1 MNTQEEKKQFM
12 RDYWLDA
19 LSDSQSARLETEWFG
34 SDEDAESLEIARNDL
49 IEDYLTDN
57 LGGAE
62 LNRFKSHF
70 LINNL
75 EDVAIAKS
83 YYELGQT
90 SPKEFVRTGFFEGL
104 AEALRNFMRV
114 PQIAFAV
121 LLLGSSALLI
131 WFYNSQPGDLAR
143 NDAPGFDVAN
153 KNQTAPNAVPGN
165 ETHPVNA
172 NQSSNPDAENKNNQ
186 TRDKATDKP
195 ANAGNK
201 TPNEKTSN
209 RPAGKIA
216 QPQILFLTN
225 FRGSVRTL
233 KLADENKTFALKLDM
248 PGIEKAYRRY
258 AIRIYNSKNE
268 LVVEQKLAGNLSLK
282 KSGAKIEIGS
292 LNKDKFRKNETYKTS
307 LVGYDEKNNAEELSI
322 YDSFKVD

>member
-1 MNTQEEKKQFM
+1 M
-12 RDYWLDA
+12 RDYWLDT

-34 SDEDAESLEIARNDL
+34 SDEDAELLEIARNDL

-57 LGGAE
+57 LRGAE
-62 LNRFKSHF
+62 LNRFKNHF

-83 YYELGQT
+83 FYELSQN
-90 SPKEFVRTGFFEGL
+90 PQKEFVRAGFFEGL

-114 PQIAFAV
+114 PQIAFAI
-121 LLLGSSALLI
+121 LLLGSSGFLI
-131 WFYNSQPGDLAR
+131 WFYNSPPVEVSR

-153 KNQTAPNAVPGN
+153 KNQNAPNAVTGN
-165 ETHPVNA
+165 DTTPVNA
-172 NQSSNPDAENKNNQ
+172 NQSSNPDAENKNNLPSVE
-186 TRDKATDKP
+186 ATDKP

-201 TPNEKTSN
+201 TPNGKNSDK
-209 RPAGKIA
+209 PAGKIA

-225 FRGSVRTL
+225 FRGSVKTL
-233 KLADENKTFALKLDM
+233 TLADKNKTFSLKLDM
-248 PGIEKAYRRY
+248 PGIEKAYRSY
-258 AIRIYNSKNE
+258 AIRIYDSKNE
-268 LVVEQKLAGNLSLK
+268 LVIEQKLADNLSLK
-282 KSGAKIEIGS
+282 KSGAKIETS
-292 LNKDKFRKNETYKTS
+292 RLNKNKFRKNETYKTS